1 MGDFDIAKVRIH
13 GAVLD
18 LLKLIVKL
26 CFCWKG
32 LFTFQQHI
40 FVLFLVMVLGIMQM

>member
-1 MGDFDIAKVRIH
+1 MGDFDTTKVHIH

-32 LFTFQQHI
+32 LFTFQRHN
-40 FVLFLVMVLGIMQM
+40 FVLFLVMVLGVMQL